1 MIMKYAVIGTSW
13 ITKAF
18 IDAAKTVDGM
28 ELVAVYSRTAE
39 KARGFAEEMGAEC
52 IYTDLE
58 EFAKSNLFDAVYVA
72 SPNSLHFGQSKL
84 MLEAGKH
91 VICEKPA
98 AVRPEEIE
106 ELIQLARSKKLVYME
121 AIMFL
126 HTPWLTMLKEAISKI
141 GRVFSADLNFSQL
154 SSKYG
159 LYKSGM
165 NPNIFNPEFC
175 TGCLMDIGVYNVYT
189 ALELFGTPM
198 SLKAKASL
206 LETGIDACGSSIF
219 DYADKLVT
227 LTYSKTGQSHAPS
240 QIFGDKGTVLIDSIS
255 QLEGIRVV
263 YSDGTKETVTG
274 ELSRTEIMA
283 CEARAFRDF
292 AADYDKHVERL
303 YYAQG
308 LSAEVS
314 RIMLRIREDAGNY
327 PF

>member
-1 MIMKYAVIGTSW
+1 MKYAVIGTSW

-18 IDAAKTVDGM
+18 IDTAKTVDGM

-39 KARGFAEEMGAEC
+39 KARGFAEETGAEC

-72 SPNSLHFGQSKL
+72 SPNSLHFSQCKK

-106 ELIQLARSKKLVYME
+106 ELIQLARNKKLVYME

-314 RIMLRIREDAGNY
+314 RVMLRIREDAGNY

>member
-1 MIMKYAVIGTSW
+1 MKYAVIGTSW

-39 KARGFAEEMGAEC
+39 KARGFAEETGAEC

-58 EFAKSNLFDAVYVA
+58 EFAKSNLFDAVYIA

-106 ELIQLARSKKLVYME
+106 ELIQLARNKKLVYME

-314 RIMLRIREDAGNY
+314 RVMLRIREDAGNY